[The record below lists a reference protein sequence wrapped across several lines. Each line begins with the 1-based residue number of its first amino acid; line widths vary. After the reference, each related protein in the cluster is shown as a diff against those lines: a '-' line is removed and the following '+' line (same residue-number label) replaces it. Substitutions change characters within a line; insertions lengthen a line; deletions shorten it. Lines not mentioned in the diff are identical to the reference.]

1 HQDQSVPKMEVDSK
15 PLETQPPPTRK
26 GKKGRRKN
34 KRHPT
39 PAENVEEMETCFR
52 CTAET
57 DQFVSF
63 ENASELTLQV
73 DVSSLKTAS
82 QDDGVFLFSPS
93 DEMYDELKVDA
104 AVVDVSKEGRFKIPV
119 LNTSRAR
126 VYLDQGRVVGT
137 LVHVKGALPLE
148 EYLVKQRASE
158 SDGETGITV
167 AAATAANDDRD
178 RFHLE
183 ITDPA
188 ERRRLLLQQLCF
200 DDECNEDEKRRIAE
214 LCCKYTY
221 TFAVTELEL
230 GRCNFM
236 EAAIE
241 T

>member
-1 HQDQSVPKMEVDSK
+1 M
-15 PLETQPPPTRK
+15 
-26 GKKGRRKN
+26 
-34 KRHPT
+34 
-39 PAENVEEMETCFR
+39 
-52 CTAET
+52 
-57 DQFVSF
+57 
-63 ENASELTLQV
+63 
-73 DVSSLKTAS
+73 
-82 QDDGVFLFSPS
+82 
-93 DEMYDELKVDA
+93 
-104 AVVDVSKEGRFKIPV
+104 
-119 LNTSRAR
+119 
-126 VYLDQGRVVGT
+126 
-137 LVHVKGALPLE
+137 
-148 EYLVKQRASE
+148 VKQRASE

-167 AAATAANDDRD
+167 AAATAADDDRD

-241 T
+241 TGDAPPFVEPARRTPFRKQAMIEEELDRMEKLGIIRESTSPWSS